1 MHPNPKTGIWC
12 SSGEDSDGDDHD
24 HDDDGVDYQRH
35 TPACVRQ
42 RQRKLWLWLYIWSSE
57 AHPLPVQHHPVQHS
71 QERHQRKHKVQNLF
85 IITISFSRIVINH
98 DYHPHYI
105 AIIITSPPS
114 KPSLLSNWK
123 MFIIVLQ
130 FLSSVTFGN
139 GCSHRTCSQPQLKNI
154 LFR

>member
-1 MHPNPKTGIWC
+1 M
-12 SSGEDSDGDDHD
+12 
-24 HDDDGVDYQRH
+24 
-35 TPACVRQ
+35 
-42 RQRKLWLWLYIWSSE
+42 
-57 AHPLPVQHHPVQHS
+57 PVQHHPVQHS

-130 FLSSVTFGN
+130 FLSPVTFGN
-139 GCSHRTCSQPQLKNI
+139 SCSHRTRSQPQLKNI
-154 LFR
+154 PFRKNASMFSSSKYKESAKHAEHNRRSLLTPLDYWSTITCLKHYSTFLQC

>member
-139 GCSHRTCSQPQLKNI
+139 GCSHRTRSQPQLKNI